1 MARPK
6 ELNFFSFHWDRGI
19 DSYQQRF
26 SGMEASIRGEASPSY
41 TRAPL
46 IENVPERIASLIPDV
61 RLVYLIRHPVD
72 RIRSEYLHRLHHGKE
87 RAATLAEAI
96 STNPR
101 YLIVS
106 KYGYQIDRYLGYFA
120 PSQLLV
126 ITTERLMSERQQAI
140 QEVLAFLG
148 ADGSLLPPNLDQE
161 LNRGDEKQRIPR
173 ALDPLRTIWRSARP
187 ITGRIPSKWRHR
199 LRSQLGGRIDPDAM
213 KLSQEQE
220 DRIWTE
226 LKPDFTRLREIVGPE
241 MDLWATNQANHT
253 P

>member
-1 MARPK
+1 
-6 ELNFFSFHWDRGI
+6 
-19 DSYQQRF
+19 
-26 SGMEASIRGEASPSY
+26 
-41 TRAPL
+41 L
-46 IENVPERIASLIPDV
+46 IENVPERIASVIPDV
-61 RLVYLIRHPVD
+61 RLVYLVRHPVD

-106 KYGYQIDRYLGYFA
+106 KYGYQIDRYLDHFA

-126 ITTERLMSERQQAI
+126 ITTERLMSDRLQAV
-140 QEVLAFLG
+140 QEVLAFVG

-161 LNRGDEKQRIPR
+161 LNRGDEKQRIPPV
-173 ALDPLRTIWRSARP
+173 LDPLRAVWRSARP

-199 LRSQLGGRIDPDAM
+199 LRSQFGGQIDPDAT

-220 DRIWTE
+220 DRIWNE
-226 LKPDFTRLREIVGPE
+226 LKPDLIRLREIVGPE
-241 MDLWATNQANHT
+241 MHLWTADQANNT